1 VVWTLAAY
9 LGVWAIAAAMAY
21 AFGASGEDALF
32 PIGFLA
38 GLTAMNALSLW
49 WRWSGRGRSRASRP
63 T

>member
-1 VVWTLAAY
+1 MVWTLAAY

-21 AFGASGEDALF
+21 ALGASEDRALF

-49 WRWSGRGRSRASRP
+49 WRWSDRGRSRASKS